1 MPVGRIPRSKS
12 RPRTSKRR
20 FSRRARTLLMI
31 GLATATVTA
40 VGLAADVMNVSAD
53 IRLALVLI
61 AAVIAGIAAVLIEG
75 LVSTPTPA
83 DGVEQP
89 PDSDAAALLVPRQV
103 PRPTRHFI
111 GRSTVVTELVEALT
125 LDDPTAAA
133 IVAVNGQG
141 GVGKSALAFQLAH
154 LVADEYPAGQLFAS
168 LRGPDAEPI
177 PPGEVLTI
185 FLDALGVDE
194 ALIPERIDDRVRL
207 YNTRLA
213 GRRML
218 IVLDNAVDEA
228 QVRPLIPVAAE
239 CGVIITSRRPLE
251 GLVDAVQVALDVIS
265 VDESVDLL
273 GRVAGADRIA
283 EEPEAAQQLVA
294 LVGRLPLA
302 VRILGARLQASPH
315 LSVAELVRRLRDGRQ
330 RLSELKAGDLDV
342 RASLGLS
349 YDDLNEVEKRAF
361 RLLGLVRGATFCT
374 WALAAILDSSV
385 QQATRLADSLV
396 EFRLLEGASI
406 DKTGTLRYRFHDLIR
421 AFGTERLYAEEPAAD
436 REAALHRLVGAYLA
450 LADEACR
457 HDEHGQVP
465 GGSAGWAVRFA
476 RPRARWHAEDPELL
490 RIVQSRPSE
499 WYEQECRPIART
511 VKQVH
516 GTGDWSGAWE
526 LAAMLTGHIEIVSG
540 FWQRWDE
547 TFEYALDAAIKAGRR
562 DGEAA
567 LRFANGLYLA
577 DQDRFA
583 DAVDSYRAALTIY
596 QDLGDVVGQTQALTL
611 LGETTR
617 LLGRFTEAAGY
628 LRDALELA
636 RESGDRYGEAGALRD
651 LGGIYRWQHRYAE
664 EEQSHREALDITRE
678 LGLRADVARVLRK
691 LSVAV
696 RLQGRLA
703 ESEQLAGDALRI
715 FEELNLTKWKAR
727 TQLSLAQTR
736 IEQGMYVEA
745 DQLLSAALTKF
756 EETGSQGLGAEVLN
770 TLARLRLAQGRH
782 EGAIACAERALEMR
796 RGLGQRLWEASAL
809 RVLGQVHRDQG
820 RYEEAR
826 ACLDEAITINGEYD
840 DGWAQA
846 DARRMLASVDRA
858 ERRFDDALQ
867 QLGAALEIFRD
878 YGDRWAEVETLRDL
892 AETYAAS
899 GDRTQAKEL
908 SRQAREIVRALQ
920 DPVAS

>member
-1 MPVGRIPRSKS
+1 MPVGRIPRLKS
-12 RPRTSKRR
+12 RPGTSRRR
-20 FSRRARTLLMI
+20 FSRRARTLLLI

-53 IRLALVLI
+53 IRLAPVLI

-75 LVSTPTPA
+75 LVATPTPA
-83 DGVEQP
+83 VGVEQP
-89 PDSDAAALLVPRQV
+89 ADAEATAPTVPRQV

-111 GRSTVVTELVEALT
+111 GRSTVVAELVEALT

-133 IVAVNGQG
+133 IVAINGKG

-154 LVADEYPAGQLFAS
+154 LVAEAYPAGQLYAG

-251 GLVDAVQVALDVIS
+251 GLVDAFQVALDVIS

-273 GRVAGADRIA
+273 GRVAGVDRIA
-283 EEPEAAQQLVA
+283 QEPEAAEQLVA
-294 LVGRLPLA
+294 FVGRLPLA

-330 RLSELKAGDLDV
+330 RLSELTAGDRDV
-342 RASLGLS
+342 RACVGLS

-361 RLLGLVRGATFCT
+361 RLLGLVRGASFCT
-374 WALAAILDSSV
+374 WALAAVLDISI
-385 QQATRLADSLV
+385 QEATRLADSLV
-396 EFRLLEGASI
+396 DFRLLEGAYI

-476 RPRARWHAEDPELL
+476 RPRPRWHAEDPELL
-490 RIVQSRPSE
+490 RIVRSRPSE

-516 GTGDWSGAWE
+516 TTGDWSGAWE

-547 TFEYALDAAIKAGRR
+547 TFEYAG
-562 DGEAA
+562 
-567 LRFANGLYLA
+567 
-577 DQDRFA
+577 
-583 DAVDSYRAALTIY
+583 
-596 QDLGDVVGQTQALTL
+596 
-611 LGETTR
+611 
-617 LLGRFTEAAGY
+617 
-628 LRDALELA
+628 
-636 RESGDRYGEAGALRD
+636 
-651 LGGIYRWQHRYAE
+651 
-664 EEQSHREALDITRE
+664 
-678 LGLRADVARVLRK
+678 
-691 LSVAV
+691 
-696 RLQGRLA
+696 
-703 ESEQLAGDALRI
+703 
-715 FEELNLTKWKAR
+715 
-727 TQLSLAQTR
+727 
-736 IEQGMYVEA
+736 
-745 DQLLSAALTKF
+745 
-756 EETGSQGLGAEVLN
+756 
-770 TLARLRLAQGRH
+770 
-782 EGAIACAERALEMR
+782 C
-796 RGLGQRLWEASAL
+796 
-809 RVLGQVHRDQG
+809 RDQG
-820 RYEEAR
+820 RPPGR
-826 ACLDEAITINGEYD
+826 GGRPPLCQ
-840 DGWAQA
+840 WALPRGPGQV
-846 DARRMLASVDRA
+846 RRR
-858 ERRFDDALQ
+858 RRFVPCRSHDLSGSRGRGRPDAGADSARGDDAH
-867 QLGAALEIFRD
+867 A
-878 YGDRWAEVETLRDL
+878 
-892 AETYAAS
+892 
-899 GDRTQAKEL
+899 RTVHGGGRL
-908 SRQAREIVRALQ
+908 
-920 DPVAS
+920 PP